1 MNEKWIS
8 DRENCLYDDEKLMSD
23 GENCLSDGEKR
34 LSDGEKW
41 MSDDEKWLSDGEK
54 WMSDDE
60 KRLSVLTTPDSLST
74 RQYNS
79 YDQTGSM
86 CMRVMANDM
95 CNEVNTSNVEYFDYS
110 LFGEVLKQDGE
121 DKKPGKVGFI
131 GKEQDEESSYFQLGV
146 RQYDPAIGRF
156 LSVDP
161 LWESFRNYNPYHYCY
176 NNPVSFKDPTG
187 LVPERSLETMYNK
200 H

>member
-8 DRENCLYDDEKLMSD
+8 DRENYLYDDEKLMSD
-23 GENCLSDGEKR
+23 GENCLSDGEKQ

-54 WMSDDE
+54 RLSDGE
-60 KRLSVLTTPDSLST
+60 KRLSDGEKRLSDGEKWMSFLTTPDSLST
-74 RQYNS
+74 RQYNF

-110 LFGEVLKQDGE
+110 PFGEVLTKVKKQ
-121 DKKPGKVGFI
+121 K
-131 GKEQDEESSYFQLGV
+131 Q
-146 RQYDPAIGRF
+146 
-156 LSVDP
+156 
-161 LWESFRNYNPYHYCY
+161 
-176 NNPVSFKDPTG
+176 
-187 LVPERSLETMYNK
+187 
-200 H
+200 

>member
-74 RQYNS
+74 RQYNF

-95 CNEVNTSNVEYFDYS
+95 CNQTNPNNVEYFDYS
-110 LFGEVLKQDGE
+110 PFGEVLTKGE
-121 DKKPGKVGFI
+121 DKKPGKIGFI

-161 LWESFRNYNPYHYCY
+161 CSHSRGWESFRNYNPYHI
-176 NNPVSFKDPTG
+176 
-187 LVPERSLETMYNK
+187 
-200 H
+200 

>member
-8 DRENCLYDDEKLMSD
+8 DRENYLYDDEKLMSD

-34 LSDGEKW
+34 LSDGEKRLSDGEKRLSDGEKW
-41 MSDDEKWLSDGEK
+41 MYDDEKWLSDGEK

-74 RQYNS
+74 RQYNF

-95 CNEVNTSNVEYFDYS
+95 CNEVNSDNVEYFDYS
-110 LFGEVLKQDGE
+110 PFGEVLKQDGE

-131 GKEQDEESSYFQLGV
+131 SFFQTQTLSG
-146 RQYDPAIGRF
+146 RQR
-156 LSVDP
+156 
-161 LWESFRNYNPYHYCY
+161 
-176 NNPVSFKDPTG
+176 
-187 LVPERSLETMYNK
+187 
-200 H
+200 

>member
-1 MNEKWIS
+1 MNEKRLS
-8 DRENCLYDDEKLMSD
+8 NDEKRLSD
-23 GENCLSDGEKR
+23 GEKRMSDGEKR

-41 MSDDEKWLSDGEK
+41 MSDGEKRLSDGEK
-54 WMSDDE
+54 RLSDGE
-60 KRLSVLTTPDSLST
+60 KRLSDGKKRLYMNEKRLSMLTTPDSLST

-110 LFGEVLKQDGE
+110 PFGEVLKQDGE

-146 RQYDPAIGRF
+146 RQYGP
-156 LSVDP
+156 LS
-161 LWESFRNYNPYHYCY
+161 LTIIQIF
-176 NNPVSFKDPTG
+176 
-187 LVPERSLETMYNK
+187 
-200 H
+200 

>member
-1 MNEKWIS
+1 M
-8 DRENCLYDDEKLMSD
+8 
-23 GENCLSDGEKR
+23 SDGEKR
-34 LSDGEKW
+34 LYNAEKRLFVNEKRLYDSEKRMYDSEKRMYDSEKP
-41 MSDDEKWLSDGEK
+41 MSDDEKWMYDIKKCLYYP
-54 WMSDDE
+54 
-60 KRLSVLTTPDSLST
+60 TTSDSLST
-74 RQYNS
+74 RQYNF

-110 LFGEVLKQDGE
+110 PFGEVLTKGE

-187 LVPERSLETMYNK
+187 LAPERSLETMYNK

>member
-1 MNEKWIS
+1 MS
-8 DRENCLYDDEKLMSD
+8 DGDNCLYDDEKLMSD
-23 GENCLSDGEKR
+23 GEKR
-34 LSDGEKW
+34 
-41 MSDDEKWLSDGEK
+41 
-54 WMSDDE
+54 MSDDE

-74 RQYNS
+74 RQYNF

-131 GKEQDEESSYFQLGV
+131 GKEQDEESSYFQLGF
-146 RQYDPAIGRF
+146 ANTT
-156 LSVDP
+156 P
-161 LWESFRNYNPYHYCY
+161 L
-176 NNPVSFKDPTG
+176 
-187 LVPERSLETMYNK
+187 LVAFYL
-200 H
+200 

>member
-1 MNEKWIS
+1 MNEKLMS
-8 DRENCLYDDEKLMSD
+8 DRENYLYDDEKLMSD
-23 GENCLSDGEKR
+23 GENCLSDGEKQ

-74 RQYNS
+74 RQYNF

-95 CNEVNTSNVEYFDYS
+95 CNEVNPNNVKYFDYS
-110 LFGEVLKQDGE
+110 PFGEVLTKVKKLKQ
-121 DKKPGKVGFI
+121 
-131 GKEQDEESSYFQLGV
+131 
-146 RQYDPAIGRF
+146 
-156 LSVDP
+156 
-161 LWESFRNYNPYHYCY
+161 
-176 NNPVSFKDPTG
+176 
-187 LVPERSLETMYNK
+187 
-200 H
+200 

>member
-1 MNEKWIS
+1 
-8 DRENCLYDDEKLMSD
+8 
-23 GENCLSDGEKR
+23 
-34 LSDGEKW
+34 
-41 MSDDEKWLSDGEK
+41 
-54 WMSDDE
+54 
-60 KRLSVLTTPDSLST
+60 
-74 RQYNS
+74 
-79 YDQTGSM
+79 M
-86 CMRVMANDM
+86 CMRVMANDNDM
-95 CNEVNTSNVEYFDYS
+95 YNEVKPNNVEYFDYS
-110 LFGEVLKQDGE
+110 PFGEVLTKGE